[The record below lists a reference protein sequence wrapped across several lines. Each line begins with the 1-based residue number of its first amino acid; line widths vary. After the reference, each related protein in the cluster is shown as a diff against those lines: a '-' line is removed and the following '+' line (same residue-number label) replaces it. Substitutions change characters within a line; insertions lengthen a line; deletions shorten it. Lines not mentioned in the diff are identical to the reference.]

1 MSKDKQ
7 DINNICGC
15 HSCESDD
22 VCVSSV
28 PAFMNLSEKEILQI
42 AELVEH
48 KEFQNQNHIF
58 KEGDPSSHLLI
69 LRTGKIK
76 LVRYGREGEEIVLD
90 IMTPGDIQ
98 GGEDLFSDREQRETA
113 VAMGK
118 VGICLISYER
128 IKDLIMKEPI
138 IGIKIMEYLSMK
150 LNQSHTLLE
159 IISTKDTKKKVVMFL
174 LERRSRIGS
183 NILEL
188 TQSDIGNSIRLTK
201 ETVNRKL
208 SELSEDHLIEQGH
221 GRIELKEVEKLYE
234 IVEG

>member
-1 MSKDKQ
+1 MSKVKQ
-7 DINNICGC
+7 NINNELSCHHCGD
-15 HSCESDD
+15 DD
-22 VCVSSV
+22 VCVSYV
-28 PAFMNLSEKEILQI
+28 PAFLNLSEEEILQI
-42 AELVEH
+42 ADLVEH
-48 KEFQNQNHIF
+48 REFQNQSHIF

-69 LRTGKIK
+69 LRSGKVK
-76 LVRYGREGEEIVLD
+76 LVRFGREGEEIVLD
-90 IMTPGDIQ
+90 IMTQGDIQ

-113 VAMGK
+113 IAMGK
-118 VGICLISYER
+118 VGICLISYEK
-128 IKDLIMKEPI
+128 IKKLIMKEPT

-159 IISTKDTKKKVVMFL
+159 IISTKDTKKKIVMFL

-183 NILEL
+183 NKLEL

-208 SELSEDHLIEQGH
+208 SELSEEDLIEQGH
-221 GRIELKEVEKLYE
+221 GRIELKEIERLNE

>member
-1 MSKDKQ
+1 MSKVKQ
-7 DINNICGC
+7 NINNELSCHHCGD
-15 HSCESDD
+15 DD

-28 PAFMNLSEKEILQI
+28 PAFMNLSEEEILQI
-42 AELVEH
+42 ADLVEH
-48 KEFQNQNHIF
+48 REFQNQSHIF
-58 KEGDPSSHLLI
+58 KEGDPSSHLLL
-69 LRTGKIK
+69 LRSGKVK
-76 LVRYGREGEEIVLD
+76 LVRFGREGEEIVLD
-90 IMTPGDIQ
+90 IMTQGDIQ

-113 VAMGK
+113 IAMGK
-118 VGICLISYER
+118 VGICLISYEK
-128 IKDLIMKEPI
+128 IKKLIMKEPT

-159 IISTKDTKKKVVMFL
+159 IISTKDTKKKIVMFL

-183 NILEL
+183 NKLEL

-208 SELSEDHLIEQGH
+208 SELSEEDLIEQGH
-221 GRIELKEVEKLYE
+221 GRIELKEIEKLNE